1 MPALKPLVLSL
12 HGSRSSLVDVRRDV
26 IEVDVVD
33 MDTVEVSNVTN
44 SELNLS
50 RGDDDEVIRF
60 VGSFWTFLP
69 IIDDLL

>member
-1 MPALKPLVLSL
+1 M
-12 HGSRSSLVDVRRDV
+12 RRDV